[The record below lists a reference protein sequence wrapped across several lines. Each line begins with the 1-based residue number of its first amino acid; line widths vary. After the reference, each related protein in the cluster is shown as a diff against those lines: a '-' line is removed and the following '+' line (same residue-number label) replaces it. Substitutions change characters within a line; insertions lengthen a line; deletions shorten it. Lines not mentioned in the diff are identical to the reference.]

1 MEVLFEGQVRVRDEE
16 CTLVL
21 TQTQAEWTYKGKKYA
36 YLYSNVLGAVSNTQ
50 SSAFSILI
58 YGFAGPKEGE
68 REFRV
73 GTKQRI
79 SFKADQVQVW
89 VAHIQSLILDGHLS
103 PSPDV
108 SIPRKRFL
116 VLVNPA
122 SGKGQAVVKWNTAHP
137 LFEACTLTVICTPY
151 TATTHRGHAEEI
163 VTGTDWALFDGVV
176 VVSGDGLMHEVV
188 NALCKMGRVEVPVA
202 ALPGGSS
209 NAMACVLCEN
219 SGLPCTLFNSA
230 YVTIKGKSA
239 KLDITR
245 INRENE
251 PPIYSFLSVSWGFI
265 ADTDI
270 GSDTLRWLG
279 SLRFNLYGLWR
290 LMRLRRYS
298 GTLTMWEDSGE
309 VTESGGF
316 LSFISCNLPF
326 IGVGM
331 HVAPRAAL
339 NDGFNDLLFVRSE
352 HTGRFGLARVL
363 LRQDSGRHLDLQQLH
378 YVKAR
383 RWRLVPNVPEGIF
396 SIDGEMYPAG
406 PIEAEVVP
414 GLALTLAL

>member
-1 MEVLFEGQVRVRDEE
+1 M
-16 CTLVL
+16 
-21 TQTQAEWTYKGKKYA
+21 
-36 YLYSNVLGAVSNTQ
+36 
-50 SSAFSILI
+50 
-58 YGFAGPKEGE
+58 
-68 REFRV
+68 
-73 GTKQRI
+73 
-79 SFKADQVQVW
+79 
-89 VAHIQSLILDGHLS
+89 
-103 PSPDV
+103 
-108 SIPRKRFL
+108 
-116 VLVNPA
+116 
-122 SGKGQAVVKWNTAHP
+122 
-137 LFEACTLTVICTPY
+137 
-151 TATTHRGHAEEI
+151 
-163 VTGTDWALFDGVV
+163 
-176 VVSGDGLMHEVV
+176 SGDGLVHEVI
-188 NALCKMGRVEVPVA
+188 NALCKMERAETPVA

-209 NAMACVLCEN
+209 NAMACVICEN

-230 YVTIKGKSA
+230 YVTIKGKCT

-245 INRENE
+245 INRENQL
-251 PPIYSFLSVSWGFI
+251 PIYSFLSVSWGFI

-270 GSDTLRWLG
+270 GSDKLRWLG
-279 SLRFNLYGLWR
+279 TLRFDLYGFWR
-290 LMRLRRYS
+290 LIRLHRYS
-298 GTLTMWEDSGE
+298 GSLTMWDEGGE

-352 HTGRFGLARVL
+352 HIGRFGLAKVL
-363 LRQDSGRHLDLQQLH
+363 LRQDSGRHLDLPQLR
-378 YVKAR
+378 YIKTT